1 MSNLIRKKANNV
13 MTDKLSEMLIG
24 TLALVGGFLTKRIF
38 NNHDALSDRITA
50 LEKTVVTKEDLIHI
64 ERNVEM
70 IVSHLINKGD
80 TP

>member
-1 MSNLIRKKANNV
+1 

>member
-80 TP
+80 TL

>member
-50 LEKTVVTKEDLIHI
+50 LEKTVVTKEDLLHI

-80 TP
+80 TL

>member
-1 MSNLIRKKANNV
+1 

-50 LEKTVVTKEDLIHI
+50 LEKTVVTKEDLVHI

>member
-1 MSNLIRKKANNV
+1 MSNLRRKKVNNV

-50 LEKTVVTKEDLIHI
+50 LEKTVVTKEDLVHI